1 MLTYIQARTSV
12 QQDPLNHS
20 DTIFLDRPEERTN
33 ELKKNRGQRKMDQV
47 FDLKL
52 NIEEADGCREEGA
65 GEREGD
71 IARTILLG
79 NV

>member
-1 MLTYIQARTSV
+1 
-12 QQDPLNHS
+12 
-20 DTIFLDRPEERTN
+20 
-33 ELKKNRGQRKMDQV
+33 MDQV

-79 NV
+79 NVWMWNTTCVFFLYDGYVVCAMWHSFVTINKMSLSVKMCSK